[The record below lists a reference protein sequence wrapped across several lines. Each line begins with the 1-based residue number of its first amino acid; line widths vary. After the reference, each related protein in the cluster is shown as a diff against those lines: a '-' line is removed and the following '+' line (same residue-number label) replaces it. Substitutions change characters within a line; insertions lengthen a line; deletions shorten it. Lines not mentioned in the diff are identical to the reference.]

1 MRILYGLGGIVGF
14 FFLCIVHNSGSALLW
29 VNEFSQAEALDQQE
43 QAPLAMQWV

>member
-1 MRILYGLGGIVGF
+1 MRILYGLGGLLDF
-14 FFLCIVHNSGSALLW
+14 FFVCIVHNSELALLW